1 MFDSYPQVPDLSQT
15 NLLKEIDDAC
25 LKYSKKTAFSYLGQ
39 HYSFNEINQYANAM
53 VRWLQSNTALVP
65 GDRLAIQL
73 PNTIHYPI
81 TAIAALRAGLV
92 IVNTNPMYTA
102 RELSHQF
109 KDSGAKA
116 IIVLDKIAATV
127 DATLAENDIETV
139 IVVNAVSLMP
149 QDIEPLSNAVVSVDF
164 GQVLTQGQ
172 CLLENQAEIL
182 QKVNVDNKALALL
195 QYTGGTTGV
204 SKGAMLSQHNL
215 LSNIYQVSARV
226 DDVMI
231 DGEETLVLPLPLYH
245 IFAFTISYMYFVRG
259 CCSVLIPNPSDIDQ
273 FVQLIQ
279 REKFTAFAGINTLL
293 IGLCNHKE
301 FSKLDFSALK
311 FTITGGAA
319 TTTAAIESWHKL
331 TGCKVSEGW
340 GLSESSP
347 ALTLN
352 PPSAPQY
359 GCAGLAVI
367 DTEIIIVNEQG
378 NQQPQG
384 QEGEVWARGPQIM
397 LGYWQR
403 PEATAETVT
412 KDGWLRTGDIGY
424 LQADGFLKL
433 VDRKKDMIIVS
444 GFNVYPNE
452 IEDVLSSHHD
462 VLEAAVIG
470 VPSEKTGELI
480 RAYVTVK
487 SGSCTADILKKY
499 CREHLTAYKNPREI
513 IFTDALPKSPV
524 GKILRRE
531 LRQQAVSELE
541 YTSGEQ

>member
-1 MFDSYPQVPDLSQT
+1 MFDSYTQLPDLSQT

-25 LKYSKKTAFSYLGQ
+25 SKYSQKTAFSYLGQ
-39 HYSFNEINQYANAM
+39 DYSFEEIDQSANAIAM
-53 VRWLQSNTALVP
+53 WLQKNTALVP
-65 GDRLAIQL
+65 GDRIAIQL

-81 TAIAALRAGLV
+81 ASIAALRVGLV
-92 IVNTNPMYTA
+92 IVNTNPMYTS

-116 IIVLDKIAATV
+116 IVVLDKIAATV
-127 DATLAENDIETV
+127 DATLPENDIETV
-139 IVVNAVSLMP
+139 IVVNALSLAG
-149 QDIEPLSNAVVSVDF
+149 QNIKPLTNASVTVDF
-164 GQVLTQGQ
+164 GQILDQGQ
-172 CLLENQAEIL
+172 SLL
-182 QKVNVDNKALALL
+182 KVNPDGLPKLNVDNTALALL
-195 QYTGGTTGV
+195 QYTGGTTGI

-226 DDVMI
+226 DDVTI

-259 CCSVLIPNPSDIDQ
+259 CCSILIPNPSDMDQ
-273 FVQLIQ
+273 FVQLIKN
-279 REKFTAFAGINTLL
+279 EKFTAFAGINTLL
-293 IGLCNHKE
+293 IGLSNHDE
-301 FSKLDFSALK
+301 FKSLDFSSLK

-319 TTTAAIESWHKL
+319 TTMAAIESWYKV

-347 ALTLN
+347 AITLN

-359 GCAGLAVI
+359 GCAGLPVI
-367 DTEIIIVNEQG
+367 DTEIKIIDEQG
-378 NQQPQG
+378 NELPQG
-384 QEGEVWARGPQIM
+384 QEGEVCAKGPQIM

-403 PEATAETVT
+403 PDATAETVT
-412 KDGWLRTGDIGY
+412 PDGWLKTGDIGY
-424 LQADGFLKL
+424 VRNDGFIKL

-452 IEDVLSSHHD
+452 IEDVLSGHPG
-462 VLEAAVIG
+462 VLEVAVIG
-470 VPSEKTGELI
+470 VPNDKTGESV
-480 RAYVTVK
+480 RAYVTLK
-487 SGSCTADILKKY
+487 SKDCTTEILKAY
-499 CREHLTAYKNPREI
+499 CREHLTGYKNPREI

-531 LRQQAVSELE
+531 LRQQVQTELKQME
-541 YTSGEQ
+541 AL